1 MQEFKDKRIN
11 LALQEMK
18 DTIKKNLHKEYGF
31 LDHEPFRESLDQLLD
46 QCLVESVSSYSQ
58 SSEKTLAEFVTEEF
72 EEQLQSWL
80 RDQIQNHHNYIL
92 LDLMILNKKK
102 YVGKGKTTQCIKG
115 LTPIYIWLKNIGLD
129 EDEEILQYVMN
140 DTVVQTI
147 AKRVDWKHLN
157 LKALEKQLTEDEMSF
172 VYAYLMVFNID
183 VTTDNDFVISEQS
196 QKLTEKVVRYKNMPD
211 GYKKEFLFEEIL
223 NENKSFLYKIV
234 SRYYNSGVEQD
245 DLMQQ
250 ASLGL
255 FTAIKRFEPTRNI
268 AFSTYAMWWIRQ
280 HIVRYIHDHNS
291 TIRIPV
297 YLREQTLKL
306 RRAQEKLE
314 ANSSVTPTI
323 EELSKESGLSV
334 ERVQTIRNIPTV
346 STSLN
351 ALVGDE
357 DTELGYFFPDRTALN
372 YIEEIENDSIIQAF
386 SKLLD
391 EMKLSDR
398 QKDITMRRL
407 GLGPNGVETLEMI
420 ASDYGLTRER
430 VRQIQAKVIKR
441 IQNPK
446 YIKRMKELLKDPE
459 KLPPKSGQEL
469 QKKEERKF
477 LHVAWNVKSHVRPI
491 NESQNQP
498 RLLPPDKN
506 ALSEADVIT
515 VAEVPQSKSI
525 EKEGEKKMM
534 SEDKT
539 KKKKEPKKPGKKIE
553 GFYQSFLDD
562 GFTKEEIDKAFETM
576 TDKQKNV
583 AYAKWGE
590 NLGEPIKATTKEQYQ
605 LQCQVSAN
613 VIRPMKK
620 KMLYYRQY
628 GRFPQK
634 GDRTYMIN
642 EQLESLKKSGAVQTR
657 KLSPEEIADLDEKLK
672 LQREAPQS
680 ASVSAILEQVQG
692 KQSTPPQDAPKE
704 EPTGSEIGKP
714 AVILPDE
721 LPSKNEL
728 PSKDELPSRNELP
741 SDSVTN
747 EEQPAVSASLD
758 KPDVTKAMVPES
770 VSAPIVEAQPV
781 PSLDRLP
788 LDNCSLEQLTKL
800 KNLLQSEAFTRLYQS
815 LPLSESF
822 VLISTFCLG
831 KKSSEIADYMGM
843 TKEKVD
849 LAYDDA
855 IELLGARL
863 SDIVETNSSFSKA
876 TAREEDLKVKRLHT
890 NPLEPSSKN

>member
-183 VTTDNDFVISEQS
+183 VTTDNNFVVSEQS

-255 FTAIKRFEPTRNI
+255 FTAIKRFEPVRNV

-291 TIRIPV
+291 AIRIPV
-297 YLREQTLKL
+297 HLHEQTLKL
-306 RRAQEKLE
+306 RRVQEKLE
-314 ANSSVTPTI
+314 ANPSVTPTI

-334 ERVQTIRNIPTV
+334 ERIQTLQNIPTV

-357 DTELGYFFPDRTALN
+357 DTELGSFFSDQTSLN

-407 GLGPNGVETLEMI
+407 GLGPNGVETLEVI
-420 ASDYGLTRER
+420 GADYGLTRER
-430 VRQIQAKVIKR
+430 VRQIQAKVIKKLK
-441 IQNPK
+441 NPK
-446 YIKRMKELLKDPE
+446 YINRMKELLKDPE

-491 NESQNQP
+491 KESQNQP

-515 VAEVPQSKSI
+515 VAETPQSESI
-525 EKEGEKKMM
+525 EKEGEKKLM

-539 KKKKEPKKPGKKIE
+539 KKKKEPKKPWKRIE

-562 GFTKEEIDKAFETM
+562 GFTKEEIDNAYKSLTEL
-576 TDKQKNV
+576 QKSV
-583 AYAKWGE
+583 ACAKWGE
-590 NLGEPIKATTKEQYQ
+590 NLGEPIKATTKEQHQ
-605 LQCQVSAN
+605 LQCQVSAR
-613 VIRPMKK
+613 VITPMRTR
-620 KMLYYRQY
+620 MLFYRQY
-628 GRFPQK
+628 GRFPHK
-634 GDRTYMIN
+634 GERTHMIN
-642 EQLESLKKSGAVQTR
+642 EQLESLRRREEVQTR
-657 KLSPEEIADLDEKLK
+657 KMSPEEMEALNERLK
-672 LQREAPQS
+672 SQKEAPKS

-692 KQSTPPQDAPKE
+692 NQSTPPQDAPKE
-704 EPTGSEIGKP
+704 EPIRSEIGKP
-714 AVILPDE
+714 VVILSDE
-721 LPSKNEL
+721 LPSRNEL
-728 PSKDELPSRNELP
+728 PSKDELPS
-741 SDSVTN
+741 DSITN
-747 EEQPAVSASLD
+747 EEQPAVLPASD
-758 KPDVTKAMVPES
+758 AKAMVPES
-770 VSAPIVEAQPV
+770 VSAPIVATQPV

-831 KKSSEIADYMGM
+831 KKSSEIADYMGT

-863 SDIVETNSSFSKA
+863 SDIVETNSSFSKVA
-876 TAREEDLKVKRLHT
+876 AREEDLKVKRLHT

>member
-157 LKALEKQLTEDEMSF
+157 LKTLEKQLTEDEMSF

-183 VTTDNDFVISEQS
+183 VTTDNNFVVSEQS

-291 TIRIPV
+291 SIRIPV
-297 YLREQTLKL
+297 HLHEQTLKL
-306 RRAQEKLE
+306 RRVQEKLE

-430 VRQIQAKVIKR
+430 IRQIQDQVIKR

-446 YIKRMKELLKDPE
+446 YIKRMKELLKDSE

-491 NESQNQP
+491 KESQNQP
-498 RLLPPDKN
+498 RLLPLDKN

-515 VAEVPQSKSI
+515 VAETPQSESI

-728 PSKDELPSRNELP
+728 PSRDELPSRNELP

-863 SDIVETNSSFSKA
+863 SDILETNSSFSKA

>member
-58 SSEKTLAEFVTEEF
+58 SSEKTLVEFVTEAF

-102 YVGKGKTTQCIKG
+102 YVGKGKITQCIKG

-157 LKALEKQLTEDEMSF
+157 LKTLEKQLTEDEMSF

-183 VTTDNDFVISEQS
+183 VTTDNNFVVSEQS

-255 FTAIKRFEPTRNI
+255 FTAIKRFEPVRNV

-291 TIRIPV
+291 AIRIPV
-297 YLREQTLKL
+297 HLHEQTLKL
-306 RRAQEKLE
+306 RRVQEKLE
-314 ANSSVTPTI
+314 ANPSVTPTI

-334 ERVQTIRNIPTV
+334 ERIQTIQNIPTV

-357 DTELGYFFPDRTALN
+357 DTELGSFFSDKTSLN

-407 GLGPNGVETLEMI
+407 GLGPNGVETLEVI
-420 ASDYGLTRER
+420 GADYGLTRER
-430 VRQIQAKVIKR
+430 IRQIQAKIIKR
-441 IQNPK
+441 LKNPK
-446 YIKRMKELLKDPE
+446 YIKRMKELLNYPE
-459 KLPPKSGQEL
+459 KQSPKSGQEL
-469 QKKEERKF
+469 QKKEERKI

-491 NESQNQP
+491 KESQNQP

-657 KLSPEEIADLDEKLK
+657 KLSPEEMEALNEKLK
-672 LQREAPQS
+672 LQKEAPQS

-692 KQSTPPQDAPKE
+692 NQSTPPQDALKE
-704 EPTGSEIGKP
+704 EPIRSEIGKTV
-714 AVILPDE
+714 VILPDE
-721 LPSKNEL
+721 LPSKG
-728 PSKDELPSRNELP
+728 ELPSRNELP

-747 EEQPAVSASLD
+747 EEQPAVPASLD
-758 KPDVTKAMVPES
+758 KPDVTKATVSES

-863 SDIVETNSSFSKA
+863 SDILETNSSFSKA

>member
-183 VTTDNDFVISEQS
+183 VTTDNNFVVSEQS

-291 TIRIPV
+291 AIRIPV
-297 YLREQTLKL
+297 HLHEQTLKL
-306 RRAQEKLE
+306 RRVQEKLE
-314 ANSSVTPTI
+314 ANPSVTPTI

-334 ERVQTIRNIPTV
+334 ERIQTLQNIPTV

-357 DTELGYFFPDRTALN
+357 DTELGSFFSDQTSLN

-407 GLGPNGVETLEMI
+407 GLGPNGVETLEVI
-420 ASDYGLTRER
+420 GADYGLTRER
-430 VRQIQAKVIKR
+430 VRQIQAKVIKKLK
-441 IQNPK
+441 NPK
-446 YIKRMKELLKDPE
+446 YINRMKELLKDPE

-491 NESQNQP
+491 KESQNQP

-515 VAEVPQSKSI
+515 VAETPQSKSI

-576 TDKQKNV
+576 TDNQKNI

-590 NLGEPIKATTKEQYQ
+590 NLGEPIKATTEEQYK
-605 LQCQVSAN
+605 LQRQVSTN
-613 VIRPMKK
+613 VIRQMKK

-657 KLSPEEIADLDEKLK
+657 KLSPKEIADLNEKLK
-672 LQREAPQS
+672 SQKEAPQS

-692 KQSTPPQDAPKE
+692 NQSTPPQDAPKE
-704 EPTGSEIGKP
+704 EPIRSEIGKP
-714 AVILPDE
+714 VVILPDE
-721 LPSKNEL
+721 QPSRNEL
-728 PSKDELPSRNELP
+728 PSKDELP

-747 EEQPAVSASLD
+747 EEQPAVLPASD
-758 KPDVTKAMVPES
+758 AKAMVPES
-770 VSAPIVEAQPV
+770 VSAPIVATQPV

-831 KKSSEIADYMGM
+831 KKSSEIADYMGT

-849 LAYDDA
+849 LAYDAA

-863 SDIVETNSSFSKA
+863 SDIVETNSSFSNA
-876 TAREEDLKVKRLHT
+876 TTKEEDLKVMRLST

>member
-140 DTVVQTI
+140 DTAVQTI

-183 VTTDNDFVISEQS
+183 VTTDNNFVVSEQS

-223 NENKSFLYKIV
+223 NENKNFLYKIV

-255 FTAIKRFEPTRNI
+255 FTAIKRFEPVRNV

-291 TIRIPV
+291 AIRIPV
-297 YLREQTLKL
+297 HLHEQTLKL
-306 RRAQEKLE
+306 RRVQEKLE
-314 ANSSVTPTI
+314 ANPSVTPTI

-334 ERVQTIRNIPTV
+334 ERIQTLQNIPTV

-357 DTELGYFFPDRTALN
+357 DTELGSFFSDQTSLN

-407 GLGPNGVETLEMI
+407 GLGPNGVETLEVI
-420 ASDYGLTRER
+420 GADYGLTRER
-430 VRQIQAKVIKR
+430 VRQIQAKVIKKLK
-441 IQNPK
+441 NPK
-446 YIKRMKELLKDPE
+446 YINRMKELLKDPE

-491 NESQNQP
+491 KESQNQP

-515 VAEVPQSKSI
+515 VAETPQSKSI

-576 TDKQKNV
+576 TDNQKNI

-590 NLGEPIKATTKEQYQ
+590 NLGEPIKATTEEQYK
-605 LQCQVSAN
+605 LQRQVSTN
-613 VIRPMKK
+613 VIRQMKK

-657 KLSPEEIADLDEKLK
+657 KLSPKEIADLNEKLK
-672 LQREAPQS
+672 SQKEAPQS

-692 KQSTPPQDAPKE
+692 NQSTPPQDALKE
-704 EPTGSEIGKP
+704 EPIGSEIGKP
-714 AVILPDE
+714 VVILPDE
-721 LPSKNEL
+721 LPSRNEL
-728 PSKDELPSRNELP
+728 PSKNEMP

-747 EEQPAVSASLD
+747 EEQPAVLPASD
-758 KPDVTKAMVPES
+758 AKAMVPES
-770 VSAPIVEAQPV
+770 VSAPIVATQPV

-831 KKSSEIADYMGM
+831 KKSSEIADYMGT

-863 SDIVETNSSFSKA
+863 SDIVETNSSFSNA
-876 TAREEDLKVKRLHT
+876 TTREEDLKVMRLST
-890 NPLEPSSKN
+890 NPLEHSSKN

>member
-157 LKALEKQLTEDEMSF
+157 LKTLEKQLTEDEMSF

-183 VTTDNDFVISEQS
+183 VTTDNNFVVSEQS

-297 YLREQTLKL
+297 HLREQTLKL

-477 LHVAWNVKSHVRPI
+477 LHVAWNVESHVRPI
-491 NESQNQP
+491 KESQNQP
-498 RLLPPDKN
+498 RLLPLDKN

-692 KQSTPPQDAPKE
+692 KQSTPPQNAPKE
-704 EPTGSEIGKP
+704 EPIGSEIGKP
-714 AVILPDE
+714 VVILP
-721 LPSKNEL
+721 
-728 PSKDELPSRNELP
+728 DELPSRNELP

-863 SDIVETNSSFSKA
+863 SDILETNSSFSKA

>member
-157 LKALEKQLTEDEMSF
+157 LKTLEKQLTEDEMSF

-183 VTTDNDFVISEQS
+183 VTTDNNFVVSEQS

-297 YLREQTLKL
+297 HLHEQTLKL
-306 RRAQEKLE
+306 RRVQEKLE
-314 ANSSVTPTI
+314 ANPSVTPTI

-357 DTELGYFFPDRTALN
+357 DTELGSFFSDQTSLN
-372 YIEEIENDSIIQAF
+372 YIEEIENDSIIQEF

-391 EMKLSDR
+391 EMKLSER
-398 QKDITMRRL
+398 QKDIIMRRL
-407 GLGPNGVETLEMI
+407 GLGPNGVETLEII

-430 VRQIQAKVIKR
+430 IRQIQAKIIKR
-441 IQNPK
+441 LKNPK
-446 YIKRMKELLKDPE
+446 YIKRMKELLNYPE
-459 KLPPKSGQEL
+459 KQSPKSRQEL
-469 QKKEERKF
+469 QKKEERKI

-491 NESQNQP
+491 KESQNQP
-498 RLLPPDKN
+498 RLLPLDKN

-534 SEDKT
+534 AEDKT

-553 GFYQSFLDD
+553 GFYQTFLKD
-562 GFTKEEIDKAFETM
+562 GFTREEIDNAYKSLTEL
-576 TDKQKNV
+576 QKSV
-583 AYAKWGE
+583 ACAKWGE
-590 NLGEPIKATTKEQYQ
+590 NLGEPIKATTKEQHQ
-605 LQCQVSAN
+605 LQCQVSAR
-613 VIRPMKK
+613 VITPMRTR
-620 KMLYYRQY
+620 MLFYRQY
-628 GRFPQK
+628 GRFPHK
-634 GDRTYMIN
+634 GERTHMIN

-657 KLSPEEIADLDEKLK
+657 KLSPEEMEALNEKLK
-672 LQREAPQS
+672 LQKEAPQS

-692 KQSTPPQDAPKE
+692 NQSTPPQDALKE
-704 EPTGSEIGKP
+704 EPIGSEIGKP
-714 AVILPDE
+714 VVILPDE
-721 LPSKNEL
+721 LPSK
-728 PSKDELPSRNELP
+728 DELP

-747 EEQPAVSASLD
+747 EEQPAVLPASD
-758 KPDVTKAMVPES
+758 AKAMVPES
-770 VSAPIVEAQPV
+770 VSAPIVATQPV

-831 KKSSEIADYMGM
+831 KKSSEIADYMGT

>member
-58 SSEKTLAEFVTEEF
+58 SSEKTLVEFVTEEF

-80 RDQIQNHHNYIL
+80 RDQIQNHHNYVL
-92 LDLMILNKKK
+92 LDLMILNKKR

-157 LKALEKQLTEDEMSF
+157 LKTLEKQLTEDEMSF

-183 VTTDNDFVISEQS
+183 VTTDNNFVVSEQS

-291 TIRIPV
+291 AIRIPV
-297 YLREQTLKL
+297 HLREQTLKL

-491 NESQNQP
+491 KESQNQP

-657 KLSPEEIADLDEKLK
+657 KLSPEEIAYLDEKLK
-672 LQREAPQS
+672 LQKEAPQS

-692 KQSTPPQDAPKE
+692 NQSTPPQDAPKE

-714 AVILPDE
+714 VEILPD
-721 LPSKNEL
+721 EL

-863 SDIVETNSSFSKA
+863 SDILETNSSFSKA

>member
-58 SSEKTLAEFVTEEF
+58 SSEKTLVEFVTEEF

-183 VTTDNDFVISEQS
+183 VTTDNNFVVSEQS

-357 DTELGYFFPDRTALN
+357 DTELGSFFSDQTSLN

-407 GLGPNGVETLEMI
+407 GLGPNGVETLEVI
-420 ASDYGLTRER
+420 GTDYGLTRER
-430 VRQIQAKVIKR
+430 VRQIQAKVIKKLK
-441 IQNPK
+441 NPK
-446 YIKRMKELLKDPE
+446 YINRMKELLKDPE

-491 NESQNQP
+491 KESQNQP

-515 VAEVPQSKSI
+515 VAEVPQSESI

-539 KKKKEPKKPGKKIE
+539 KKKKEPKKPVKKIE

-576 TDKQKNV
+576 TDNQKNI

-590 NLGEPIKATTKEQYQ
+590 NLGEPIKATTEEQYK
-605 LQCQVSAN
+605 LQCQVSAR
-613 VIRPMKK
+613 VITPMRTR
-620 KMLYYRQY
+620 MLFYRQY
-628 GRFPQK
+628 GRFPHK
-634 GDRTYMIN
+634 GERTHMIN
-642 EQLESLKKSGAVQTR
+642 EQLESLRRREEVQTR
-657 KLSPEEIADLDEKLK
+657 KMSPEEMEALNERLK
-672 LQREAPQS
+672 SQKEAPKS

-692 KQSTPPQDAPKE
+692 NQSTPPQDAPKE
-704 EPTGSEIGKP
+704 EPIRSEIGKP
-714 AVILPDE
+714 VVILSDE
-721 LPSKNEL
+721 LPSRNEL
-728 PSKDELPSRNELP
+728 PSKDELP

-747 EEQPAVSASLD
+747 EEQPAVLPASD
-758 KPDVTKAMVPES
+758 AKAMVPES
-770 VSAPIVEAQPV
+770 VSAPIVATQPV

-863 SDIVETNSSFSKA
+863 SDIVETNSSFSNA
-876 TAREEDLKVKRLHT
+876 TTREEDLKVMRLST
-890 NPLEPSSKN
+890 NPLEHSSKN

>member
-183 VTTDNDFVISEQS
+183 VTTDNNFVVSEQS

-255 FTAIKRFEPTRNI
+255 FTAIKRFEPVRNV

-291 TIRIPV
+291 AIRIPV
-297 YLREQTLKL
+297 HLHEQTLKL
-306 RRAQEKLE
+306 RRVQEKLE
-314 ANSSVTPTI
+314 ANPSVTPTI

-334 ERVQTIRNIPTV
+334 ERIQTLQNIPTV

-357 DTELGYFFPDRTALN
+357 DTELGSFFSDQTSLN

-391 EMKLSDR
+391 EMKLSER
-398 QKDITMRRL
+398 QKDIIMRRL
-407 GLGPNGVETLEMI
+407 GFGPNGVETLEMI

-430 VRQIQAKVIKR
+430 IRQIQAKVIKKLK
-441 IQNPK
+441 NPK
-446 YIKRMKELLKDPE
+446 YINRMKELLKDPE

-469 QKKEERKF
+469 QKKEKRKF

-491 NESQNQP
+491 KESQNQP
-498 RLLPPDKN
+498 KLLPPDKN

-515 VAEVPQSKSI
+515 VAETPQSESI
-525 EKEGEKKMM
+525 EKEGEKKLM

-539 KKKKEPKKPGKKIE
+539 KKKKEPKKPWKRIE

-576 TDKQKNV
+576 TDNQKNI

-590 NLGEPIKATTKEQYQ
+590 NLGEPIKATTKEQCQ
-605 LQCQVSAN
+605 LQRQVSTN
-613 VIRPMKK
+613 VIRQMKK

-634 GDRTYMIN
+634 GERTHMIN

-657 KLSPEEIADLDEKLK
+657 KLSPEEMEALDEKLK
-672 LQREAPQS
+672 LQKKAPQS

-692 KQSTPPQDAPKE
+692 NQSTPPQDAPKE
-704 EPTGSEIGKP
+704 EPIRSEIGKP
-714 AVILPDE
+714 VVILP
-721 LPSKNEL
+721 
-728 PSKDELPSRNELP
+728 DELPSRNELP

-747 EEQPAVSASLD
+747 EEQPAVLPASD
-758 KPDVTKAMVPES
+758 AKAMVPES
-770 VSAPIVEAQPV
+770 VSAPIVATQPV

-876 TAREEDLKVKRLHT
+876 AAREEDLKVKRLHT

>member
-183 VTTDNDFVISEQS
+183 VTTDNNFVVSEQS

-255 FTAIKRFEPTRNI
+255 FTAIKRFEPVRNV

-291 TIRIPV
+291 AIRIPV
-297 YLREQTLKL
+297 HLHEQTLKL
-306 RRAQEKLE
+306 RRVQEKLE
-314 ANSSVTPTI
+314 ANPSVTPTI

-334 ERVQTIRNIPTV
+334 ERIQTLQNIPTV

-357 DTELGYFFPDRTALN
+357 DTELGSFFSDQTSLN

-386 SKLLD
+386 SRLLD
-391 EMKLSDR
+391 EMKLSER
-398 QKDITMRRL
+398 QKDIIMRRL

-430 VRQIQAKVIKR
+430 IRQIQAKVIKKLK
-441 IQNPK
+441 NPK
-446 YIKRMKELLKDPE
+446 YINRMKELLKDPE

-469 QKKEERKF
+469 QKKEKRKF

-491 NESQNQP
+491 KESQNQP

-515 VAEVPQSKSI
+515 VAETPQSESI

-534 SEDKT
+534 KT
-539 KKKKEPKKPGKKIE
+539 KKKKEPKKPVKKIE

-576 TDKQKNV
+576 TDNQKNV

-590 NLGEPIKATTKEQYQ
+590 NLGEPIKATTEEQYM
-605 LQCQVSAN
+605 LQRQVSAN

-657 KLSPEEIADLDEKLK
+657 KLSPEEMEALNEELK
-672 LQREAPQS
+672 LQKEAPQS

-692 KQSTPPQDAPKE
+692 NQSTPPQDAPKE
-704 EPTGSEIGKP
+704 EPLGSEIGKP
-714 AVILPDE
+714 VVILPDE
-721 LPSKNEL
+721 LPSK
-728 PSKDELPSRNELP
+728 DEQPSRNELP

-747 EEQPAVSASLD
+747 EEQPAVLPASD
-758 KPDVTKAMVPES
+758 AKAMVPES
-770 VSAPIVEAQPV
+770 VSAPIVATQPV

-831 KKSSEIADYMGM
+831 KKSSEIADYMGT

-863 SDIVETNSSFSKA
+863 SDIVETNSSFSKT
-876 TAREEDLKVKRLHT
+876 TAREEDLKVMRLST

>member
-1 MQEFKDKRIN
+1 
-11 LALQEMK
+11 
-18 DTIKKNLHKEYGF
+18 
-31 LDHEPFRESLDQLLD
+31 
-46 QCLVESVSSYSQ
+46 
-58 SSEKTLAEFVTEEF
+58 
-72 EEQLQSWL
+72 
-80 RDQIQNHHNYIL
+80 
-92 LDLMILNKKK
+92 
-102 YVGKGKTTQCIKG
+102 
-115 LTPIYIWLKNIGLD
+115 
-129 EDEEILQYVMN
+129 
-140 DTVVQTI
+140 
-147 AKRVDWKHLN
+147 
-157 LKALEKQLTEDEMSF
+157 
-172 VYAYLMVFNID
+172 
-183 VTTDNDFVISEQS
+183 
-196 QKLTEKVVRYKNMPD
+196 
-211 GYKKEFLFEEIL
+211 
-223 NENKSFLYKIV
+223 
-234 SRYYNSGVEQD
+234 
-245 DLMQQ
+245 
-250 ASLGL
+250 
-255 FTAIKRFEPTRNI
+255 
-268 AFSTYAMWWIRQ
+268 
-280 HIVRYIHDHNS
+280 
-291 TIRIPV
+291 
-297 YLREQTLKL
+297 
-306 RRAQEKLE
+306 
-314 ANSSVTPTI
+314 
-323 EELSKESGLSV
+323 
-334 ERVQTIRNIPTV
+334 
-346 STSLN
+346 
-351 ALVGDE
+351 
-357 DTELGYFFPDRTALN
+357 
-372 YIEEIENDSIIQAF
+372 
-386 SKLLD
+386 
-391 EMKLSDR
+391 
-398 QKDITMRRL
+398 MRRL

-477 LHVAWNVKSHVRPI
+477 LHVAWNVESHVRPI
-491 NESQNQP
+491 KESQNQP

-605 LQCQVSAN
+605 LQRQVSAN

-672 LQREAPQS
+672 LQKEAPQS

-692 KQSTPPQDAPKE
+692 NQSTPPQDAPKE
-704 EPTGSEIGKP
+704 EPIGSEIGKTV
-714 AVILPDE
+714 VILPDE
-721 LPSKNEL
+721 LPSK
-728 PSKDELPSRNELP
+728 DELP

-758 KPDVTKAMVPES
+758 KPDVTKATVSES

-863 SDIVETNSSFSKA
+863 SDILETNSSFSKA

>member
-157 LKALEKQLTEDEMSF
+157 LKTLEKQLTEDEMSF

-183 VTTDNDFVISEQS
+183 VTTDNNFVVSEQS

-291 TIRIPV
+291 AIRIPV
-297 YLREQTLKL
+297 HLHEQTLKL
-306 RRAQEKLE
+306 RRVQEKLE
-314 ANSSVTPTI
+314 ANPSVTPTI

-334 ERVQTIRNIPTV
+334 ERIQTLQNIPTV

-357 DTELGYFFPDRTALN
+357 DTELGYFFSDQTSLN
-372 YIEEIENDSIIQAF
+372 YIEEIENDSVIQAF

-391 EMKLSDR
+391 EMKLSER

-407 GLGPNGVETLEMI
+407 GLGPNGVETLEVI
-420 ASDYGLTRER
+420 GADYGLTRER
-430 VRQIQAKVIKR
+430 VRQIQAKVIKKLK
-441 IQNPK
+441 NPK
-446 YIKRMKELLKDPE
+446 YINRMKELLKDPE

-491 NESQNQP
+491 KESQNQP

-657 KLSPEEIADLDEKLK
+657 KLSPEEMEALNEKLK
-672 LQREAPQS
+672 LQKEAPQS

-692 KQSTPPQDAPKE
+692 NQSTPPQDAPKE
-704 EPTGSEIGKP
+704 EPIGSEIGKP
-714 AVILPDE
+714 VVILPDE
-721 LPSKNEL
+721 LPSRNEL
-728 PSKDELPSRNELP
+728 PSKDELPS
-741 SDSVTN
+741 DSFTN
-747 EEQPAVSASLD
+747 EEQSAVLPASDA
-758 KPDVTKAMVPES
+758 KAMVPES
-770 VSAPIVEAQPV
+770 VSAPIVATQPV

-876 TAREEDLKVKRLHT
+876 AAREEDLKVKRLHT

>member
-183 VTTDNDFVISEQS
+183 VTTDNNFVVSEQS

-223 NENKSFLYKIV
+223 NENKNFLYKIV

-255 FTAIKRFEPTRNI
+255 FTAIKRFEPVRNV

-291 TIRIPV
+291 AIRIPV
-297 YLREQTLKL
+297 HLHEQTLKL
-306 RRAQEKLE
+306 RRVQEKLE
-314 ANSSVTPTI
+314 ANPSVTPTI

-334 ERVQTIRNIPTV
+334 ERIQTLQNIPTV

-357 DTELGYFFPDRTALN
+357 DTELGSFFSDQTSLN
-372 YIEEIENDSIIQAF
+372 YIEEIENDSVIQAF

-391 EMKLSDR
+391 EMKLNDR

-469 QKKEERKF
+469 QKKEKRKF

-491 NESQNQP
+491 KESQNQP

-534 SEDKT
+534 PEDKT

-642 EQLESLKKSGAVQTR
+642 EQLESLKKNGAVQTR
-657 KLSPEEIADLDEKLK
+657 KLSPEEMEALNERLMSQK
-672 LQREAPQS
+672 EAPQS

-692 KQSTPPQDAPKE
+692 NQSTPPQDAPKE
-704 EPTGSEIGKP
+704 EPIGSEIVKP
-714 AVILPDE
+714 VAILPDE
-721 LPSKNEL
+721 LPSRNEL
-728 PSKDELPSRNELP
+728 PSKDELP

-747 EEQPAVSASLD
+747 EEQPAVLPASD
-758 KPDVTKAMVPES
+758 AKAMVPES
-770 VSAPIVEAQPV
+770 VSAPIVATQPV

-831 KKSSEIADYMGM
+831 KKSSEIADYMGT

-863 SDIVETNSSFSKA
+863 SDIVETNSSFSNA
-876 TAREEDLKVKRLHT
+876 TTREEDLKVMRLST
-890 NPLEPSSKN
+890 NPLEHSSKN

>member
-46 QCLVESVSSYSQ
+46 QCLAESVSSYSQ

-157 LKALEKQLTEDEMSF
+157 LKTLEKQLTEDEMSF

-183 VTTDNDFVISEQS
+183 VTTDNNFVVSEQS

-223 NENKSFLYKIV
+223 NENKNFLYKIV

-297 YLREQTLKL
+297 HLREQTLKL

-469 QKKEERKF
+469 QKKEKRKF

-491 NESQNQP
+491 KESQNQP

-562 GFTKEEIDKAFETM
+562 GFTNEEIDKAFETM

-657 KLSPEEIADLDEKLK
+657 KLSPEEIAGLDEKLK
-672 LQREAPQS
+672 LQKEAPQS

-692 KQSTPPQDAPKE
+692 KQSTPPQNAPKE
-704 EPTGSEIGKP
+704 EPIGSEIGKP
-714 AVILPDE
+714 VVILP
-721 LPSKNEL
+721 
-728 PSKDELPSRNELP
+728 DELPSRNELP

-863 SDIVETNSSFSKA
+863 SDILETNSSFSKA

-890 NPLEPSSKN
+890 NPLEPSRLN

>member
-58 SSEKTLAEFVTEEF
+58 SSEKTLVEFVTEEF

-183 VTTDNDFVISEQS
+183 VTTDNNFVVSEQS

-255 FTAIKRFEPTRNI
+255 FTAIKRFEPVRNV

-291 TIRIPV
+291 AIRIPV
-297 YLREQTLKL
+297 HLHEQTLKL
-306 RRAQEKLE
+306 RRVQEKLE
-314 ANSSVTPTI
+314 ANPSVTPTI

-334 ERVQTIRNIPTV
+334 ERIQTLQNIPTV

-357 DTELGYFFPDRTALN
+357 DTELGSFFSDQTSLN

-407 GLGPNGVETLEMI
+407 GLGPNGVETLEVI
-420 ASDYGLTRER
+420 GADYGLTRER
-430 VRQIQAKVIKR
+430 IRQIQDQVIKR

-491 NESQNQP
+491 KESQNQP

-605 LQCQVSAN
+605 LQRQVSAN

-672 LQREAPQS
+672 LQKEAPQS

-692 KQSTPPQDAPKE
+692 NQSTPPQDAPKE
-704 EPTGSEIGKP
+704 EPIGSEIGKP
-714 AVILPDE
+714 VVILPDE
-721 LPSKNEL
+721 LPSRNEL

-758 KPDVTKAMVPES
+758 KPDVTKATVSES

>member
-58 SSEKTLAEFVTEEF
+58 SSEKTLVEFVTEEF

-157 LKALEKQLTEDEMSF
+157 LKTLEKQLTEDEMSF

-183 VTTDNDFVISEQS
+183 VTTDNNFVVSEQS

-291 TIRIPV
+291 SIRIPV
-297 YLREQTLKL
+297 HLREQTLKL

-469 QKKEERKF
+469 QKKEKRKF
-477 LHVAWNVKSHVRPI
+477 LHVAWNVKSYVRPI
-491 NESQNQP
+491 KESQNQP

-672 LQREAPQS
+672 LQKKAPQS

-692 KQSTPPQDAPKE
+692 KQSTPPQNAPKE
-704 EPTGSEIGKP
+704 EPT
-714 AVILPDE
+714 
-721 LPSKNEL
+721 
-728 PSKDELPSRNELP
+728 RNELP

-863 SDIVETNSSFSKA
+863 SDILETNSSFSKA

>member
-102 YVGKGKTTQCIKG
+102 YVGKGKITQCIKG

-157 LKALEKQLTEDEMSF
+157 LKTLEKQLTEDEMSF

-183 VTTDNDFVISEQS
+183 VTTDNNFVVSEQS

-255 FTAIKRFEPTRNI
+255 FTAIKRFEPVRNV

-291 TIRIPV
+291 AIRIPV
-297 YLREQTLKL
+297 HLHEQTLKL

-314 ANSSVTPTI
+314 AKPSVTPTI

-334 ERVQTIRNIPTV
+334 ERIQTLQNIPTV

-357 DTELGYFFPDRTALN
+357 DTELGSFFSDQTSLN

-391 EMKLSDR
+391 EMKLSER
-398 QKDITMRRL
+398 QKDIIMRRL
-407 GLGPNGVETLEMI
+407 GFGPNGVETLEMI

-430 VRQIQAKVIKR
+430 IRQIQAKVIKKLK
-441 IQNPK
+441 NPK
-446 YIKRMKELLKDPE
+446 YINRMKELLKDPE

-469 QKKEERKF
+469 QKKEKRKF

-491 NESQNQP
+491 KESQNQP

-515 VAEVPQSKSI
+515 VAETPQSKSI

-576 TDKQKNV
+576 TDNQKNV

-590 NLGEPIKATTKEQYQ
+590 NLGEPIKATTEEQYM
-605 LQCQVSAN
+605 LQRQVSAN

-657 KLSPEEIADLDEKLK
+657 KLSPEEMEALNERLK
-672 LQREAPQS
+672 SQKEAPQS

-692 KQSTPPQDAPKE
+692 NQSTPPQDAPKE
-704 EPTGSEIGKP
+704 EPIRSEIGKP

-721 LPSKNEL
+721 LPSK
-728 PSKDELPSRNELP
+728 DELPSRNEMP

-758 KPDVTKAMVPES
+758 KPDVTKATVSES
-770 VSAPIVEAQPV
+770 VSAPIVEAQLV

-788 LDNCSLEQLTKL
+788 LDNCSIEQLTKL

-831 KKSSEIADYMGM
+831 KKSSEIADYMGT

>member
-183 VTTDNDFVISEQS
+183 VTTDNNFVVSEQS

-255 FTAIKRFEPTRNI
+255 FTAIKRFEPVRNV

-280 HIVRYIHDHNS
+280 HIVRYIYDHNS
-291 TIRIPV
+291 AIRIPV
-297 YLREQTLKL
+297 HLHEQTLKL
-306 RRAQEKLE
+306 RRVQEKLE
-314 ANSSVTPTI
+314 ANPSVTPTI

-334 ERVQTIRNIPTV
+334 ERIQTLQNIPTV

-357 DTELGYFFPDRTALN
+357 DTELGSFFSDQTSLN

-391 EMKLSDR
+391 EMKLSER
-398 QKDITMRRL
+398 QKDIIMRRL
-407 GLGPNGVETLEMI
+407 GFGPNGVETLEMI

-430 VRQIQAKVIKR
+430 VRQIQAKVIKKLK
-441 IQNPK
+441 NPK
-446 YIKRMKELLKDPE
+446 YINRMKELLKDPE

-491 NESQNQP
+491 KESQNQP

-515 VAEVPQSKSI
+515 VAETPQSESI
-525 EKEGEKKMM
+525 EKEGEKKLM

-539 KKKKEPKKPGKKIE
+539 KKKKEPKKPWKRIE

-576 TDKQKNV
+576 TDNQKNI

-590 NLGEPIKATTKEQYQ
+590 NLGEPIKATTKEQCQ
-605 LQCQVSAN
+605 LQRQVSTN
-613 VIRPMKK
+613 VIRQMKK

-634 GDRTYMIN
+634 GERTHMIN
-642 EQLESLKKSGAVQTR
+642 EQLESLRRRGEVQTR
-657 KLSPEEIADLDEKLK
+657 KMSPEEMEALNERLK
-672 LQREAPQS
+672 SQKEAPKS

-692 KQSTPPQDAPKE
+692 NQSTPPQDAPKE
-704 EPTGSEIGKP
+704 EPIRSEIGKP
-714 AVILPDE
+714 VVILPDE
-721 LPSKNEL
+721 LPSR
-728 PSKDELPSRNELP
+728 DELP
-741 SDSVTN
+741 SDSITN
-747 EEQPAVSASLD
+747 EEQPAVLPASD
-758 KPDVTKAMVPES
+758 AKAMVPES
-770 VSAPIVEAQPV
+770 VSAPIVATQPV

-831 KKSSEIADYMGM
+831 KKSSEIADYMGT

-863 SDIVETNSSFSKA
+863 SDIVETNSSFSKVA
-876 TAREEDLKVKRLHT
+876 AREEDLKVKRLHT
-890 NPLEPSSKN
+890 NPLEPSSRN

>member
-157 LKALEKQLTEDEMSF
+157 LKTLEKQLTEDEMSF

-183 VTTDNDFVISEQS
+183 VTTDNNFVVSEQS

-255 FTAIKRFEPTRNI
+255 FTAIKRFEPVRNV

-297 YLREQTLKL
+297 HLHEQTLKL

-314 ANSSVTPTI
+314 ANPSVTPTI

-334 ERVQTIRNIPTV
+334 ERIQTIQNIPTV

-491 NESQNQP
+491 KESQNQP

-605 LQCQVSAN
+605 LQCQVSAR
-613 VIRPMKK
+613 VITPMRTR
-620 KMLYYRQY
+620 MLFYRQY
-628 GRFPQK
+628 GRFPHK
-634 GDRTYMIN
+634 GERTHMIN
-642 EQLESLKKSGAVQTR
+642 EQLESLRRRGEVQTR
-657 KLSPEEIADLDEKLK
+657 KMSPEEMEALNERLK
-672 LQREAPQS
+672 SQKEAPKS

-692 KQSTPPQDAPKE
+692 NQSTPPQDAPKE
-704 EPTGSEIGKP
+704 EPIRSEIGKP
-714 AVILPDE
+714 VVILPDE
-721 LPSKNEL
+721 LPSK
-728 PSKDELPSRNELP
+728 DELP
-741 SDSVTN
+741 SDSITN
-747 EEQPAVSASLD
+747 EEQPAVLPASD
-758 KPDVTKAMVPES
+758 AKAMVPES
-770 VSAPIVEAQPV
+770 VSAPIVATQPV

>member
-58 SSEKTLAEFVTEEF
+58 SSEKTLAEFVTEAF

-183 VTTDNDFVISEQS
+183 VTTDNNFVVSEQS

-255 FTAIKRFEPTRNI
+255 FTAIKRFEPVRNV

-291 TIRIPV
+291 AIRIPV
-297 YLREQTLKL
+297 HLHEQTLKL
-306 RRAQEKLE
+306 RRVQEKLE
-314 ANSSVTPTI
+314 ANPSVTPTI

-334 ERVQTIRNIPTV
+334 ERIQTIQNIPTV

-357 DTELGYFFPDRTALN
+357 DTELGSFFSDKTSLN

-391 EMKLSDR
+391 EMKLSER
-398 QKDITMRRL
+398 QKDIIMRRL
-407 GLGPNGVETLEMI
+407 GLGPNGVETLEVI
-420 ASDYGLTRER
+420 GADYGLTRER
-430 VRQIQAKVIKR
+430 VRQIQAKVIKKLK
-441 IQNPK
+441 NPK
-446 YIKRMKELLKDPE
+446 YINRMKELLKDPE

-491 NESQNQP
+491 KESQNQP
-498 RLLPPDKN
+498 KLLPPDKN

-515 VAEVPQSKSI
+515 VAETPQSESI
-525 EKEGEKKMM
+525 EKEGEKKLM

-539 KKKKEPKKPGKKIE
+539 KKKKEPKKPWKRIE

-576 TDKQKNV
+576 TDNQKNI

-590 NLGEPIKATTKEQYQ
+590 NLGEPIKATTKEQCQ
-605 LQCQVSAN
+605 LQRQVSTN
-613 VIRPMKK
+613 VIRQMKK

-634 GDRTYMIN
+634 GERTHMIN

-657 KLSPEEIADLDEKLK
+657 KLSPEEMEALNEKLK
-672 LQREAPQS
+672 LQKEAPQS

-692 KQSTPPQDAPKE
+692 NQSTPPQDAPKE
-704 EPTGSEIGKP
+704 EPIGSEIGKP
-714 AVILPDE
+714 VVILP
-721 LPSKNEL
+721 
-728 PSKDELPSRNELP
+728 DELPSRNELP

-747 EEQPAVSASLD
+747 EEQPAVLPASD
-758 KPDVTKAMVPES
+758 AKAMVPES
-770 VSAPIVEAQPV
+770 VSAPIVATQPV

-831 KKSSEIADYMGM
+831 KKSSEIADYMGT

-876 TAREEDLKVKRLHT
+876 AAREEDLKVKRLHT

>member
-183 VTTDNDFVISEQS
+183 VTTDNNFVVSEQS

-255 FTAIKRFEPTRNI
+255 FTAIKRFEPVRNV

-291 TIRIPV
+291 AIRIPV
-297 YLREQTLKL
+297 HLHEQTLKL

-314 ANSSVTPTI
+314 VNSSVTPTI

-334 ERVQTIRNIPTV
+334 ERIQTLQNIPTV

-357 DTELGYFFPDRTALN
+357 DTELGYFFSDQTSLN
-372 YIEEIENDSIIQAF
+372 YIEEIENDSVIQAF

-407 GLGPNGVETLEMI
+407 GLGPNGVETLEVI
-420 ASDYGLTRER
+420 GADYGLTRER
-430 VRQIQAKVIKR
+430 VRQIQDQVIKR

-459 KLPPKSGQEL
+459 KLTPKSGQEL

-491 NESQNQP
+491 KESQNQP
-498 RLLPPDKN
+498 KLLPPDKN
-506 ALSEADVIT
+506 ALLEADVIT
-515 VAEVPQSKSI
+515 VAEVPQSESI

-539 KKKKEPKKPGKKIE
+539 KKKKEPKKPVKKIE

-576 TDKQKNV
+576 TDNQKNI

-590 NLGEPIKATTKEQYQ
+590 NLGEPIKATTKEQHQ
-605 LQCQVSAN
+605 LQCQVSAR
-613 VIRPMKK
+613 VITPMRTR
-620 KMLYYRQY
+620 MLFYRQY
-628 GRFPQK
+628 GRFPHK
-634 GDRTYMIN
+634 GERTHMIN
-642 EQLESLKKSGAVQTR
+642 EQLESLRRRGEVQTR
-657 KLSPEEIADLDEKLK
+657 KMSPEEMEALNERLK
-672 LQREAPQS
+672 SQKEAPKS

-692 KQSTPPQDAPKE
+692 NQSTPPQDAPKE
-704 EPTGSEIGKP
+704 EPIRSEIGKP
-714 AVILPDE
+714 VVILPDE
-721 LPSKNEL
+721 LPSK
-728 PSKDELPSRNELP
+728 DELP
-741 SDSVTN
+741 SDSITN
-747 EEQPAVSASLD
+747 EEQPAVLPASD
-758 KPDVTKAMVPES
+758 AKAMVPES
-770 VSAPIVEAQPV
+770 VSAPIVATQPV

-831 KKSSEIADYMGM
+831 KKSSEIADYMGT

>member
-140 DTVVQTI
+140 DTAVQTI

-183 VTTDNDFVISEQS
+183 VTTDNNFVVSEQS

-255 FTAIKRFEPTRNI
+255 FTAIKRFEPVRNV

-291 TIRIPV
+291 AIRIPV
-297 YLREQTLKL
+297 HLHEQTLKL
-306 RRAQEKLE
+306 RRVQEKLE
-314 ANSSVTPTI
+314 ANPSVTPTI

-334 ERVQTIRNIPTV
+334 ERIQTLQNIPTV

-357 DTELGYFFPDRTALN
+357 DTELGSFFSDQTSLN

-430 VRQIQAKVIKR
+430 IRQIQDQVIKR

-459 KLPPKSGQEL
+459 KLTPKSGQEL

-491 NESQNQP
+491 KESQNQP

-657 KLSPEEIADLDEKLK
+657 KLSPEEIADLDERLK
-672 LQREAPQS
+672 SQKEAPKS

-692 KQSTPPQDAPKE
+692 NQSTPPQDAPKE
-704 EPTGSEIGKP
+704 EPIRSEIGKP
-714 AVILPDE
+714 VVILPDE
-721 LPSKNEL
+721 LPSK
-728 PSKDELPSRNELP
+728 DELP

-747 EEQPAVSASLD
+747 EEQPAVLPASD
-758 KPDVTKAMVPES
+758 AKAMVPES
-770 VSAPIVEAQPV
+770 VSAPIVATQPV

-831 KKSSEIADYMGM
+831 KKSSEIADYMGT

-863 SDIVETNSSFSKA
+863 SDIVETNSSFSNA
-876 TAREEDLKVKRLHT
+876 TTREEDLKVMRLST
-890 NPLEPSSKN
+890 NPLEHSSKN

>member
-58 SSEKTLAEFVTEEF
+58 SSEKTLVEFVTEEF

-80 RDQIQNHHNYIL
+80 RDQIQNHHNYVL

-157 LKALEKQLTEDEMSF
+157 LKTLEKQLTEDEMSF

-183 VTTDNDFVISEQS
+183 VTTDNNFVVSEQS

-234 SRYYNSGVEQD
+234 SRYYNSGIEQD

-297 YLREQTLKL
+297 HLREQTLKL

-357 DTELGYFFPDRTALN
+357 DTELGSFFSDQTSLN

-398 QKDITMRRL
+398 QKDIIMRRL

-491 NESQNQP
+491 KESQNQP

-553 GFYQSFLDD
+553 GFYQTFLKD
-562 GFTKEEIDKAFETM
+562 GFTREEIDNAYKSLTEL
-576 TDKQKNV
+576 QKSV
-583 AYAKWGE
+583 ACAKWGE
-590 NLGEPIKATTKEQYQ
+590 NLGEPIKATTKEQHQ
-605 LQCQVSAN
+605 LQCQVSAR
-613 VIRPMKK
+613 VITPMRTR
-620 KMLYYRQY
+620 MLFYRQY
-628 GRFPQK
+628 GRFPHK
-634 GDRTYMIN
+634 GERTHMIN
-642 EQLESLKKSGAVQTR
+642 EQLESLRRRGEVQTR
-657 KLSPEEIADLDEKLK
+657 KMSPEEMEALNERLK
-672 LQREAPQS
+672 SQKEAPKS

-692 KQSTPPQDAPKE
+692 NQSTPPQDAPKE
-704 EPTGSEIGKP
+704 EPIRSEIGKP
-714 AVILPDE
+714 VVILPDE
-721 LPSKNEL
+721 LPSK
-728 PSKDELPSRNELP
+728 DELP
-741 SDSVTN
+741 SDSITN
-747 EEQPAVSASLD
+747 EEQPAVLPASD
-758 KPDVTKAMVPES
+758 AKAMVPES
-770 VSAPIVEAQPV
+770 VSAPIVATQPV

-831 KKSSEIADYMGM
+831 KKSSEIADYMGT

-863 SDIVETNSSFSKA
+863 SDIVETNSSFSKVA
-876 TAREEDLKVKRLHT
+876 AREEDLKVKRLHT

>member
-102 YVGKGKTTQCIKG
+102 YIGKGKTTQCIKG

-183 VTTDNDFVISEQS
+183 VTTDNNFVVSEQS

-255 FTAIKRFEPTRNI
+255 FTAIKRFEPVRNV

-291 TIRIPV
+291 AIRIPV
-297 YLREQTLKL
+297 HLHEQTLKL
-306 RRAQEKLE
+306 RRVQEKLE
-314 ANSSVTPTI
+314 ANPSVTPTI

-334 ERVQTIRNIPTV
+334 ERIKTLQNIPTV

-357 DTELGYFFPDRTALN
+357 DTELGSFFSDQTSLN

-391 EMKLSDR
+391 EMKLSER
-398 QKDITMRRL
+398 QKDIIMRRL
-407 GLGPNGVETLEMI
+407 GLGPNGVETLEVI
-420 ASDYGLTRER
+420 GADYGLTRER
-430 VRQIQAKVIKR
+430 IRQIQDQVIKR

-459 KLPPKSGQEL
+459 KLTPKSGQEL
-469 QKKEERKF
+469 QKKEKRKF

-491 NESQNQP
+491 KESQNQP

-515 VAEVPQSKSI
+515 VAETPQSESI

-534 SEDKT
+534 KT

-576 TDKQKNV
+576 TDNQKNV

-590 NLGEPIKATTKEQYQ
+590 NLGEPIKATTEEQYM
-605 LQCQVSAN
+605 LQRQVSAN

-657 KLSPEEIADLDEKLK
+657 KLSPEEMEALNEELK
-672 LQREAPQS
+672 LQKEAPQS

-692 KQSTPPQDAPKE
+692 NQSTPPQDAPKE
-704 EPTGSEIGKP
+704 EPLGSEIGKP
-714 AVILPDE
+714 VVILPDE
-721 LPSKNEL
+721 LPSK
-728 PSKDELPSRNELP
+728 DEQPSRNELP

-747 EEQPAVSASLD
+747 EEQPAVLPASD
-758 KPDVTKAMVPES
+758 AKAMVPES
-770 VSAPIVEAQPV
+770 VSAPIVATQPV

-831 KKSSEIADYMGM
+831 KKSSEIADYMGT

-863 SDIVETNSSFSKA
+863 SDIVETNSSFSNA
-876 TAREEDLKVKRLHT
+876 TTREEDLKVMRLST
-890 NPLEPSSKN
+890 NPLEHSSKN

>member
-157 LKALEKQLTEDEMSF
+157 LKTLEKQLTEDEMSF

-491 NESQNQP
+491 KESQNQP

>member
-58 SSEKTLAEFVTEEF
+58 SSEKTLVEFVTEEF

-183 VTTDNDFVISEQS
+183 VTTDNNFVVSEQS

-255 FTAIKRFEPTRNI
+255 FTAIKRFEPVRNV

-291 TIRIPV
+291 AIRIPV
-297 YLREQTLKL
+297 HLHEQTLKL
-306 RRAQEKLE
+306 RRVQEKLE
-314 ANSSVTPTI
+314 ANPSVTPTI

-334 ERVQTIRNIPTV
+334 ERIQTLQNIPTV

-357 DTELGYFFPDRTALN
+357 DTELGSFFSDQTSLN

-407 GLGPNGVETLEMI
+407 GLGPNGVETLEVI
-420 ASDYGLTRER
+420 GADYGLTRER
-430 VRQIQAKVIKR
+430 VRQIQAKVIKKLK
-441 IQNPK
+441 NPK
-446 YIKRMKELLKDPE
+446 YINRMKELLKDPE

-491 NESQNQP
+491 KESQNQP
-498 RLLPPDKN
+498 KLLPPDKN

-576 TDKQKNV
+576 TDNQKNI

-590 NLGEPIKATTKEQYQ
+590 NLGEPIKATTEEQYK
-605 LQCQVSAN
+605 LQRQVSTN

-628 GRFPQK
+628 GRFPHK
-634 GDRTYMIN
+634 GERTHMIN

-672 LQREAPQS
+672 LQKEAPQS
-680 ASVSAILEQVQG
+680 ASVSAILEQAQG
-692 KQSTPPQDAPKE
+692 NQSTPPQDAPKE
-704 EPTGSEIGKP
+704 EPIRSEIGKP
-714 AVILPDE
+714 VVILPDE
-721 LPSKNEL
+721 LPSRNEL
-728 PSKDELPSRNELP
+728 PSKNELP

-747 EEQPAVSASLD
+747 EEQSAVPASLD
-758 KPDVTKAMVPES
+758 KPDVTKATVSES
-770 VSAPIVEAQPV
+770 VSVPIVEAQPV

-831 KKSSEIADYMGM
+831 KKSSEIADYMGT

-863 SDIVETNSSFSKA
+863 SDILETNSSFSKA
-876 TAREEDLKVKRLHT
+876 TAREEDLKLKRLHT

>member
-46 QCLVESVSSYSQ
+46 QCLAESVSSYSQ
-58 SSEKTLAEFVTEEF
+58 SSEKTLVEFVTEEF

-157 LKALEKQLTEDEMSF
+157 LKTLEKQLTEDEMSF

-183 VTTDNDFVISEQS
+183 VTTDNDFVVSEQS

-223 NENKSFLYKIV
+223 NENKNFLYKIV

-297 YLREQTLKL
+297 HLREQTLKL

-491 NESQNQP
+491 KESQNQP

>member
-58 SSEKTLAEFVTEEF
+58 SSEKTLVEFVTEEF

-157 LKALEKQLTEDEMSF
+157 LKTLEKQLTEDEMSF

-183 VTTDNDFVISEQS
+183 VTTDNNFVVSEQS

-297 YLREQTLKL
+297 HLREQTLKL

-491 NESQNQP
+491 KESQNQP

-657 KLSPEEIADLDEKLK
+657 KLSPEEIAYLDEKLK
-672 LQREAPQS
+672 LQKEAPQS

-692 KQSTPPQDAPKE
+692 NQSTSPQDAPKE
-704 EPTGSEIGKP
+704 EPIGSEIGKP
-714 AVILPDE
+714 VVILP
-721 LPSKNEL
+721 
-728 PSKDELPSRNELP
+728 DELPSRNELP

-770 VSAPIVEAQPV
+770 VSGPIVEAQPV

-863 SDIVETNSSFSKA
+863 SDILETNSSFSKA
-876 TAREEDLKVKRLHT
+876 TAREEDLKVMRLST
-890 NPLEPSSKN
+890 NPLEHSSKN

>member
-183 VTTDNDFVISEQS
+183 VTTDNNFVVSEQS

-223 NENKSFLYKIV
+223 NENKNFLYKIV

-255 FTAIKRFEPTRNI
+255 FTAIKRFEPVRNV

-291 TIRIPV
+291 AIRIPV
-297 YLREQTLKL
+297 HLHEQTLKL
-306 RRAQEKLE
+306 RRVQEKLE
-314 ANSSVTPTI
+314 ANPSVTPTI

-334 ERVQTIRNIPTV
+334 ERIQALQNIPTV

-357 DTELGYFFPDRTALN
+357 DTELGSFFSDQTSLN

-407 GLGPNGVETLEMI
+407 GLGPNGVETLEVI
-420 ASDYGLTRER
+420 GADYGLTRER
-430 VRQIQAKVIKR
+430 VRQIQAKVIKKLK
-441 IQNPK
+441 NPK
-446 YIKRMKELLKDPE
+446 YINRMKELLKDPE

-491 NESQNQP
+491 KESQNQP
-498 RLLPPDKN
+498 KLLPPDKN

-515 VAEVPQSKSI
+515 VAETPQSESI

-539 KKKKEPKKPGKKIE
+539 KKKKEPKKPVKKIE

-576 TDKQKNV
+576 TDNQKNI

-590 NLGEPIKATTKEQYQ
+590 NLGEPIKATTEEQYK
-605 LQCQVSAN
+605 LQRQVSTN
-613 VIRPMKK
+613 VIRQMKK

-657 KLSPEEIADLDEKLK
+657 KLSPEEMEALNEKLK
-672 LQREAPQS
+672 LQKEAPQS

-692 KQSTPPQDAPKE
+692 NQSTPPQDAPKE
-704 EPTGSEIGKP
+704 EPIRSEIGKP
-714 AVILPDE
+714 VVILPDE
-721 LPSKNEL
+721 LPSRNEL
-728 PSKDELPSRNELP
+728 PSKNELP

-747 EEQPAVSASLD
+747 EEQPAVLPASD
-758 KPDVTKAMVPES
+758 AKAMVPES
-770 VSAPIVEAQPV
+770 VSAPIVATQPV

-863 SDIVETNSSFSKA
+863 SDILETNSSFSKA

>member
-58 SSEKTLAEFVTEEF
+58 SSEKTLVEFVTEEF

-157 LKALEKQLTEDEMSF
+157 LKTLEKQLPEDEMSF

-183 VTTDNDFVISEQS
+183 VTTDNNFVVSEQS

-255 FTAIKRFEPTRNI
+255 FTAIKRFEPTRNV

-297 YLREQTLKL
+297 HLHEQTLKL

-357 DTELGYFFPDRTALN
+357 DTELGYFFSDRTALN

-407 GLGPNGVETLEMI
+407 GFGPNGVETLEVI
-420 ASDYGLTRER
+420 GADYGLTRER
-430 VRQIQAKVIKR
+430 VRQIQAKVIKKL
-441 IQNPK
+441 QNPK
-446 YIKRMKELLKDPE
+446 YINRMKELLKDSE

-491 NESQNQP
+491 KESQNQP
-498 RLLPPDKN
+498 RLLPPEKN

-672 LQREAPQS
+672 LQKEAPQS

-692 KQSTPPQDAPKE
+692 NQSTPPQNAPKE
-704 EPTGSEIGKP
+704 EPIGSEIGKP
-714 AVILPDE
+714 VVILP
-721 LPSKNEL
+721 
-728 PSKDELPSRNELP
+728 DELPSRNELP

-758 KPDVTKAMVPES
+758 KPDVTKATVSES

-863 SDIVETNSSFSKA
+863 SDILETNSSFSKA

-890 NPLEPSSKN
+890 NPLEHSSKN

>member
-102 YVGKGKTTQCIKG
+102 YVGKGKITQCIKG

-157 LKALEKQLTEDEMSF
+157 LKTLEKQLTEDEMSF

-183 VTTDNDFVISEQS
+183 VTTDNNFVVSEQS

-255 FTAIKRFEPTRNI
+255 FTAIKRFEPVRNV

-280 HIVRYIHDHNS
+280 HIVRYIYDHNS
-291 TIRIPV
+291 AIRIPV
-297 YLREQTLKL
+297 HLHEQTLKL
-306 RRAQEKLE
+306 RRVQEKLE
-314 ANSSVTPTI
+314 ANPSVTPTI

-334 ERVQTIRNIPTV
+334 ERIQTLQNIPTV

-357 DTELGYFFPDRTALN
+357 DTELGSFFSDQTSLN

-407 GLGPNGVETLEMI
+407 GLGPNGVETLEVI
-420 ASDYGLTRER
+420 GADYGLTRER
-430 VRQIQAKVIKR
+430 VRQIQAKVIKKLK
-441 IQNPK
+441 NPK
-446 YIKRMKELLKDPE
+446 YINRMKELLKDPE

-491 NESQNQP
+491 KESQNQP

-515 VAEVPQSKSI
+515 VAETPQSESI
-525 EKEGEKKMM
+525 EKEGEKKLM

-539 KKKKEPKKPGKKIE
+539 KKKKEPKKPWKRIE

-576 TDKQKNV
+576 TDNQKNI

-590 NLGEPIKATTKEQYQ
+590 NLGEPIKATTKEQCQ
-605 LQCQVSAN
+605 LQRQVSTN
-613 VIRPMKK
+613 VIRQMKK

-634 GDRTYMIN
+634 GERTHMIN

-657 KLSPEEIADLDEKLK
+657 KLSPKEIADLDEKLK
-672 LQREAPQS
+672 LQKKAPQS
-680 ASVSAILEQVQG
+680 ASVSAILEQIQG
-692 KQSTPPQDAPKE
+692 NQSTPPQDAPKE
-704 EPTGSEIGKP
+704 EPIRSEIGKP
-714 AVILPDE
+714 VVILPDE
-721 LPSKNEL
+721 LPSRNEL
-728 PSKDELPSRNELP
+728 PSEDELP

-747 EEQPAVSASLD
+747 EEQPAVLPASD
-758 KPDVTKAMVPES
+758 AKAMVPES
-770 VSAPIVEAQPV
+770 VSAPIVATQPV

-831 KKSSEIADYMGM
+831 KKSSEIADYMGT

-876 TAREEDLKVKRLHT
+876 AAREEDLKVKRFHT

>member
-115 LTPIYIWLKNIGLD
+115 LTAIYIWLKNIGLD

-183 VTTDNDFVISEQS
+183 VTTDNNFVVSEQS

-255 FTAIKRFEPTRNI
+255 FTAIKRFEPVRNV

-291 TIRIPV
+291 AIRIPV
-297 YLREQTLKL
+297 HLHEQTLKL
-306 RRAQEKLE
+306 RRVQEKLE
-314 ANSSVTPTI
+314 ANPSVTPTI

-334 ERVQTIRNIPTV
+334 ERIQTLQNIPTV

-357 DTELGYFFPDRTALN
+357 DTELGSFFSDQTSLN

-391 EMKLSDR
+391 EMKLSER
-398 QKDITMRRL
+398 QKDIIMRRL
-407 GLGPNGVETLEMI
+407 GLGPNGVETLEVI
-420 ASDYGLTRER
+420 GADYGLTRER
-430 VRQIQAKVIKR
+430 VRQIQAKVIKKLK
-441 IQNPK
+441 NPK
-446 YIKRMKELLKDPE
+446 YINRMKELLKDPE

-469 QKKEERKF
+469 QKKEKRKF

-491 NESQNQP
+491 KESQNQP
-498 RLLPPDKN
+498 KLLPPDKN

-515 VAEVPQSKSI
+515 VAETPQSESI

-534 SEDKT
+534 KT
-539 KKKKEPKKPGKKIE
+539 KKKKEPKKPVKKIE

-576 TDKQKNV
+576 TDNQKNV

-590 NLGEPIKATTKEQYQ
+590 NLGEPIKATTEEQYM
-605 LQCQVSAN
+605 LQRQVSAN

-657 KLSPEEIADLDEKLK
+657 KLSPEEMEALNEELK
-672 LQREAPQS
+672 LQKEAPQS

-692 KQSTPPQDAPKE
+692 NQSTPPQDAPKE
-704 EPTGSEIGKP
+704 EPLGSEIGKP
-714 AVILPDE
+714 VVILPDE
-721 LPSKNEL
+721 LPSKDEQPSRNEL
-728 PSKDELPSRNELP
+728 PSKDELP

-747 EEQPAVSASLD
+747 EEQPAVLPASD
-758 KPDVTKAMVPES
+758 AKAMVPES
-770 VSAPIVEAQPV
+770 VSAPIVATQPV

-831 KKSSEIADYMGM
+831 KKSSEIADYMGT

-876 TAREEDLKVKRLHT
+876 AAREEDLKVMRLST
-890 NPLEPSSKN
+890 NPLEHSSKN

>member
-183 VTTDNDFVISEQS
+183 VTTDNNFVVSEQS

-255 FTAIKRFEPTRNI
+255 FTAIKRFEPVRNV

-291 TIRIPV
+291 AIRIPV
-297 YLREQTLKL
+297 HLHEQTLKL
-306 RRAQEKLE
+306 RRVQEKLE
-314 ANSSVTPTI
+314 ANPSVTPTI

-334 ERVQTIRNIPTV
+334 ERIQTLQNIPTV

-357 DTELGYFFPDRTALN
+357 DTELGSFFSDQTSLN

-407 GLGPNGVETLEMI
+407 GLGPNGVETLEVI
-420 ASDYGLTRER
+420 GADYGLTRER
-430 VRQIQAKVIKR
+430 IRQIQAKVIKKLK
-441 IQNPK
+441 NPK
-446 YIKRMKELLKDPE
+446 YINRMKELLKDPE

-491 NESQNQP
+491 KESQNQP
-498 RLLPPDKN
+498 KLLPPDKN

-515 VAEVPQSKSI
+515 VAETPQSEPI
-525 EKEGEKKMM
+525 EKEGEKKLM

-539 KKKKEPKKPGKKIE
+539 KKKKEPKKPVKKIE

-576 TDKQKNV
+576 TDNQKNI

-590 NLGEPIKATTKEQYQ
+590 NLGEPIKATTEEQYK
-605 LQCQVSAN
+605 LQRQVSTN
-613 VIRPMKK
+613 VIRQMKK

-657 KLSPEEIADLDEKLK
+657 KLSPEEMEALNEKLK
-672 LQREAPQS
+672 LQKEAPQS

-692 KQSTPPQDAPKE
+692 NQSTPPQDAPKE
-704 EPTGSEIGKP
+704 EPIRSEIGKP
-714 AVILPDE
+714 VVILPDE
-721 LPSKNEL
+721 LPSRNEL
-728 PSKDELPSRNELP
+728 PSKDELPS
-741 SDSVTN
+741 DSITN
-747 EEQPAVSASLD
+747 EEQPAVLPASD
-758 KPDVTKAMVPES
+758 AKAMVPES
-770 VSAPIVEAQPV
+770 VSAPIVATQPV

-831 KKSSEIADYMGM
+831 KKSSEIADYMGT

>member
-183 VTTDNDFVISEQS
+183 VTTDNNFVVSEQS

-255 FTAIKRFEPTRNI
+255 FTAIKRFEPVRNV

-291 TIRIPV
+291 AIRIPV
-297 YLREQTLKL
+297 HLHEQTLKL
-306 RRAQEKLE
+306 RRVQEKLE
-314 ANSSVTPTI
+314 ANPSVTPTI

-334 ERVQTIRNIPTV
+334 ERIQTLQNIPTV

-372 YIEEIENDSIIQAF
+372 YIEEIENDGIIQAF

-391 EMKLSDR
+391 EMKLSER
-398 QKDITMRRL
+398 QKDIIIRRL
-407 GLGPNGVETLEMI
+407 GLGPNGVETLEII

-430 VRQIQAKVIKR
+430 IRQIQAKIIKR
-441 IQNPK
+441 LKNPK
-446 YIKRMKELLKDPE
+446 YIKRMKELLNYPE
-459 KLPPKSGQEL
+459 KQSPKSRQEL
-469 QKKEERKF
+469 QKKEERKI

-491 NESQNQP
+491 KESQNQP

-515 VAEVPQSKSI
+515 VAETPQSESI

-605 LQCQVSAN
+605 LQCQVSAR
-613 VIRPMKK
+613 VITPMRTR
-620 KMLYYRQY
+620 MLFYRQY
-628 GRFPQK
+628 GRFPHK
-634 GDRTYMIN
+634 GERTHMIN
-642 EQLESLKKSGAVQTR
+642 EQLESLRRRGEVQTR
-657 KLSPEEIADLDEKLK
+657 KMSPEEMEALNERLK
-672 LQREAPQS
+672 SQKEAPKS

-692 KQSTPPQDAPKE
+692 NQSTPPQDAPKE
-704 EPTGSEIGKP
+704 EPIRSEIGKP
-714 AVILPDE
+714 VVILPDE
-721 LPSKNEL
+721 LPSK
-728 PSKDELPSRNELP
+728 DELP
-741 SDSVTN
+741 SDSITN
-747 EEQPAVSASLD
+747 EEQPAVLPASD
-758 KPDVTKAMVPES
+758 AKAMVPES
-770 VSAPIVEAQPV
+770 VSAPIVATQPV

-831 KKSSEIADYMGM
+831 KKSSEIADYMGT

-863 SDIVETNSSFSKA
+863 SDIVETNSSFSKVA
-876 TAREEDLKVKRLHT
+876 AREEDLKVKRLHT

>member
-58 SSEKTLAEFVTEEF
+58 SSEKTLVEFVTEEF

-157 LKALEKQLTEDEMSF
+157 LKTLEKQLTEDEMSF

-183 VTTDNDFVISEQS
+183 VTTDNNFVVSEQS

-255 FTAIKRFEPTRNI
+255 FTAIKRFEPVRNV

-291 TIRIPV
+291 AIRIPV
-297 YLREQTLKL
+297 HLHEQTLKL
-306 RRAQEKLE
+306 RRVQEKLE
-314 ANSSVTPTI
+314 ANPSVTPTI

-334 ERVQTIRNIPTV
+334 ERIQTLQNIPTV

-357 DTELGYFFPDRTALN
+357 DTELGSFFSDQTSLN

-407 GLGPNGVETLEMI
+407 GLGPNGVETLEVI
-420 ASDYGLTRER
+420 GADYGLTRER
-430 VRQIQAKVIKR
+430 IRQIQAKVIKKLK
-441 IQNPK
+441 NPK
-446 YIKRMKELLKDPE
+446 YINRMKELLKDPE

-469 QKKEERKF
+469 QKKEERIF

-491 NESQNQP
+491 KESQNQP
-498 RLLPPDKN
+498 KLLPPDKN

-515 VAEVPQSKSI
+515 VAETPQSEPI
-525 EKEGEKKMM
+525 EKEGEKKLM

-576 TDKQKNV
+576 TDNQKNI

-657 KLSPEEIADLDEKLK
+657 KLSPEEMEALNEKLK
-672 LQREAPQS
+672 LQKEAPQS

-692 KQSTPPQDAPKE
+692 NQSTPPQDAPKE
-704 EPTGSEIGKP
+704 EPIRSEIGKP
-714 AVILPDE
+714 VVILPDE
-721 LPSKNEL
+721 LPSRNEL
-728 PSKDELPSRNELP
+728 PSKDELPS
-741 SDSVTN
+741 DSITN
-747 EEQPAVSASLD
+747 EEQPAVLPASD
-758 KPDVTKAMVPES
+758 AKAMVPES
-770 VSAPIVEAQPV
+770 VSAPIVATQPV

-831 KKSSEIADYMGM
+831 KKSSEIADYMGT